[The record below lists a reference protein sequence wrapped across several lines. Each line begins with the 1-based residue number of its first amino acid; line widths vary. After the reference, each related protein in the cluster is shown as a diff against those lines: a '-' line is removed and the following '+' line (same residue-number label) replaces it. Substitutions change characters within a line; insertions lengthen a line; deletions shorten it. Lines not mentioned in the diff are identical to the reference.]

1 MEQSRKFQS
10 GAAASPQSAASRPRV
25 RWYGADLLEVLAL
38 SGYGIWILLGSL
50 LGLGIYSEGRG
61 EALVPLTLGCGFVS
75 AGLLVACLRL
85 SILPDWHGWR
95 LGRDGWPT
103 RKAMLAFTAFLP
115 MLAVAGLVRG
125 NNDFWATRVA
135 GAALLVCSLVSLI
148 STAGNEDGRRQP
160 GAFPAA
166 WLIGHVISA
175 CYVGGL
181 WLWLCVVA
189 QAGEM
194 NQISPE
200 SWAVGLLVLAALLAS
215 VEGMLRSSSQGRREA
230 VLKWPYSRWFVAVL
244 VYGAPCLILLWSYL
258 HGANIL
264 LAVVAALSCGLGK
277 SLEQRRPG
285 PAVH

>member
-1 MEQSRKFQS
+1 MEQSRKFES
-10 GAAASPQSAASRPRV
+10 GAAASPQPAASRPRL
-25 RWYGADLLEVLAL
+25 RWYGADLLDVLAL

-125 NNDFWATRVA
+125 DNDFWATRVA

-148 STAGNEDGRRQP
+148 STAGNEGGRSHSSAP
-160 GAFPAA
+160 PVA

-189 QAGEM
+189 QAGDM

-200 SWAVGLLVLAALLAS
+200 SWALGLLVLAVVSAL
-215 VEGMLRSSSQGRREA
+215 VEGMLRQASQGHREP
-230 VLKWPYSRWFVAVL
+230 VLSWPYSRWLIAVW
-244 VYGAPCLILLWSYL
+244 VYGWPCLVLLWSYH
-258 HGANIL
+258 HGESIV
-264 LAVVAALSCGLGK
+264 LAASAALSCGLGK
-277 SLEQRRPG
+277 SLERRRPG
-285 PAVH
+285 LIAH